1 MNKRNSDTS
10 AANSTTNSSNAQGA
24 VFSVGSKMPNG
35 LGYREGAAL
44 DWGGPFSSPTL
55 LLGLDNPTTEEIM
68 ALGSGGKKSFGI
80 VNAGSVQFL
89 LAQYRLNTAQNLEL
103 ALPFHAGIYG
113 NADKWFRDELKEVQ
127 ENLASDNRSRLGLT
141 TIVYDSRTGIIH
153 GLNVIALPRQCS
165 KFLVRN
171 ALRQVQAPIDF
182 AEYERFV
189 ENTFQACPTWKSL
202 RDRAVCWEGSKS

>member
-1 MNKRNSDTS
+1 MNKRIFDTS
-10 AANSTTNSSNAQGA
+10 AANETINSSNAQGA

-35 LGYREGAAL
+35 LGYKEGAAF

-55 LLGLDNPTTEEIM
+55 LLGLDDPTKEEIM
-68 ALGSGGKKSFGI
+68 ALGSAGKKSFGI
-80 VNAGSVQFL
+80 VNAGTVQFL
-89 LAQYRLNTAQNLEL
+89 LVQYRLNTTPNMEL
-103 ALPFHAGIYG
+103 ALPYHAGLYG
-113 NADKWFRDELKEVQ
+113 NTDKWFQGELQAVQ
-127 ENLASDNRSRLGLT
+127 EILANDHRSRLSLT

-153 GLNVIALPRQCS
+153 GLNVTALPRQCS
-165 KFLVRN
+165 RFLVRN

-202 RDRAVCWEGSKS
+202 RDRAVCWEGSKA